1 MAHRLRKLS
10 ARAEGFQKFLDSNDH
25 FDRPFSFMAMKGEP
39 RNQPQQQLEKNMKT
53 PSLTKPIHRSSL
65 RRALLLIAPALVII
79 AALTA
84 VPAFATPPIGVT
96 TEIFGV
102 ATFADIDAY
111 TKTGDWKANI
121 DTKGASDLHVLR
133 NTIVPGGTFGWHSH
147 PGPSLVI
154 VAAGTATFY
163 LGDDPTCTPHVVPT
177 GGTFVDQGHDV
188 HVVRNEG
195 TVNLVTVVVSLIP
208 QGATRRIDEPNPV
221 YCPDIN

>member
-1 MAHRLRKLS
+1 MNQLT
-10 ARAEGFQKFLDSNDH
+10 H
-25 FDRPFSFMAMKGEP
+25 FK
-39 RNQPQQQLEKNMKT
+39 KI
-53 PSLTKPIHRSSL
+53 LTL
-65 RRALLLIAPALVII
+65 ALLSTLGFVLG
-79 AALTA
+79 A
-84 VPAFATPPIGVT
+84 VPALGTPPSGVT

-102 ATFADIDAY
+102 GTFADIDAY
-111 TKTGDWKANI
+111 AKTGDWKARI

-133 NTIVPGGTFGWHSH
+133 NTIAPGGTFGWHSH

-195 TVNLVTVVVSLIP
+195 IVNLVTVVVSLIP
-208 QGATRRIDEPNPV
+208 QGATRRIDEPNPS
-221 YCPDIN
+221 YCPGIN